1 MSTSAFRQLVGLIL
15 LVAVVVLLLIA
26 AGCAP
31 QAAVG
36 IAAAIVLIARDL
48 WTPGSGVGA
57 RPDDR
62 EGFDGDAS

>member
-36 IAAAIVLIARDL
+36 ITAAIVLIARDM
-48 WTPGSGVGA
+48 WTPASGGRA
-57 RPDDR
+57 RPGDR